1 MPILSEKPKKLRRI
15 VIASFVAIPLLC
27 CGGTALFARRWIDVF
42 DYSADLDRLV
52 AEAKKQGLPFVASDL
67 RVAHKSPEG
76 NAKPAIEKA
85 MRESKLS
92 AAARKL
98 LTDYRP
104 VAGAQFPAELA
115 NFAKAGRQIAQFEY
129 FDSEKDRDL
138 GVYIRYPEY
147 SLLKDASKALALEAE
162 QFAFDGKIDEAIANL
177 SAIRNFGAQIRQDKH
192 MIGGMVY
199 LALNQIFIRGCLR
212 TGEALKGHPGKIKR
226 IRNFLAQELP
236 SCSFRDCFAGEYYN
250 GITLA
255 RNYDE
260 LGGVRG
266 LSSEEPI
273 TIDSD
278 RLIREGLPKGVVQRG
293 MLAAYIRHSL
303 EILKYFDSEKN
314 LHLASKKADEYMA
327 KQEMTVSN
335 SLPLIL
341 LPVLNQT
348 GTAWEK
354 QPLTQ
359 KIAVVSLDI
368 LASANKPASIPPIED
383 TIGGGQVLYRTT
395 EKGFLVYS
403 KGKNGKDNG
412 GPKNK
417 TDRRN
422 SDDIGFEF
430 PLLS

>member
-1 MPILSEKPKKLRRI
+1 M
-15 VIASFVAIPLLC
+15 IACFVAVPLLC
-27 CGGTALFARRWIDVF
+27 CGGTALFARRWVDVF

-67 RVAHKSPEG
+67 RVVHKNPNG
-76 NAKPAIEKA
+76 NAKSVIEKA

-92 AAARKL
+92 AAGRKL

-104 VAGAQFPAELA
+104 VAGAQFPFELA
-115 NFAKAGRQIAQFEY
+115 NFAKVGREIAQFEY

-138 GVYIRYPEY
+138 GVYVLYPEY

-162 QFAFDGKIDEAIANL
+162 QFAFDGKIDATIANL
-177 SAIRNFGAQIRQDKH
+177 SAIRNFSAQIRQDKQ

-199 LALNQIFIRGCLR
+199 LAINQILIRGCLR
-212 TGEALKGHPGKIKR
+212 VGEALKGHPDDIKR
-226 IRNFLAQELP
+226 VRDFLAHELAP
-236 SCSFRDCFAGEYYN
+236 CSFRDCFAGEYYN
-250 GITLA
+250 GITLS

-266 LSSEEPI
+266 LSGDEPI

-278 RLIREGLPKGVVQRG
+278 RLVRDGLPKGVVQRG

-303 EILKYFDSEKN
+303 EVLKYFDSEKN
-314 LHLASKKADEYMA
+314 LHLASKKTDEYMA
-327 KQEMTVSN
+327 KQKMTVSN
-335 SLPLIL
+335 TLPLIL
-341 LPVLNQT
+341 LPVLNQA

-359 KIAVVSLDI
+359 KIAVASLDI
-368 LASANKPASIPPIED
+368 LASAQKPNSISPIED
-383 TIGGGQVLYRTT
+383 TVGGGQVLYRTT
-395 EKGFLVYS
+395 EKGFLIYS

-417 TDRRN
+417 TDRKN

-430 PLLS
+430 PLLR